1 MKDVMLY
8 KDYIGSVHYS
18 AEDEVFYGK
27 IEGIDDLVTFEG
39 ASVPELKKAFY
50 EALDDYLEIA
60 LEHGK
65 KPEKTFR
72 GSLNIRLKAEVHK
85 KANRLALIEGKTLN
99 QFINEA
105 VEHEINKKTV
115 SLLQDNSTVNVPHN
129 L

>member
-1 MKDVMLY
+1 MKDVILY

-18 AEDEVFYGK
+18 EDDEVFYGK

-50 EALDDYLEIA
+50 EALDDYIAIA

-65 KPEKTFR
+65 NPEKTFR
-72 GSLNIRLKAEVHK
+72 GSLNIRLIAEVHK

-105 VEHEINKKTV
+105 VEHEIGKRTV
-115 SLLQDNSTVNVPHN
+115 M
-129 L
+129 

>member
-8 KDYIGSVHYS
+8 KDYVGSVHYS
-18 AEDEVFYGK
+18 EDDEVFFGK

-39 ASVPELKKAFY
+39 VSVPELKKAFY
-50 EALDDYLEIA
+50 EAVDDYIEIA
-60 LEHGK
+60 TENGK

-72 GSLNIRLKAEVHK
+72 GSLNIRLKPDVHK

-105 VEHEINKKTV
+105 VEHEIGNR
-115 SLLQDNSTVNVPHN
+115 LAM
-129 L
+129 